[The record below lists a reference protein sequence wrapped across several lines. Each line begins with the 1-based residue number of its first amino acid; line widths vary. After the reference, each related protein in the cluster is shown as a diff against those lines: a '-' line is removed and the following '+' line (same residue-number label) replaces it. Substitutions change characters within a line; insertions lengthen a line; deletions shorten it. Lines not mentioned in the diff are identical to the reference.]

1 MKKNKSRPLIKTQLA
16 KIVVIQVAI
25 LLAFLVLFTV
35 KETDQTLL
43 IWRNTNART
52 CQSLLNEYQSDL
64 KQAAAVTAY
73 PVQPTVRVQTD
84 SIYNEFSHQP
94 QEYSQAFKM
103 KIYSDLKSW
112 FTSGR
117 FFSKIAVYDMEGR
130 GLVLMPA
137 NNYYVEETTELQ
149 ADWYQQALDGK
160 GSAVIGLYTSTD
172 YMGNA
177 IADPQL
183 LVARSIV
190 RAEQMKSIGIMTVT
204 VDLGDLERVFSEQFA
219 QPGQS
224 FTIFYGNKQIAG
236 EKIKESERENI
247 QGKESRILLRD
258 GKLYDLQHVRAGEFS
273 CMIYTPLSQI
283 LLGGVSFSLFMFAIV
298 VVLLMC
304 LTVAIIHIV
313 HQINGPMQ
321 KLVEICEGM
330 KANDLVEIDDFG
342 MPQELWTLTAAI
354 NRMLARVRHLI
365 DENYSIKLEA
375 KNTELQLLR
384 SQINPHYLYNT
395 LEYIHVAAYNK
406 KDYDVSRMAE
416 LLGKNLQ
423 YGLRDTNRT
432 VSLSTELEKF
442 REYFDLVSYHY
453 QERAQLAVFFEDG
466 IMDQEVIKL
475 LLQPLVE
482 NALKYGFR
490 DSQTKLR
497 IEMLGYRREDCVYIT
512 VSDDGAG
519 MSSSNLH
526 IIRETLKGREQT
538 NSIGLQ
544 NVNRR
549 LKLVFGEAYGLSVE
563 SKQGEGTSVLI
574 CMPYRPWKEDK

>member
-1 MKKNKSRPLIKTQLA
+1 MYAWGHLRMKKNKSRPLIKTQLA

-219 QPGQS
+219 QPGIRIS
-224 FTIFYGNKQIAG
+224 EITMWIF
-236 EKIKESERENI
+236 
-247 QGKESRILLRD
+247 
-258 GKLYDLQHVRAGEFS
+258 
-273 CMIYTPLSQI
+273 
-283 LLGGVSFSLFMFAIV
+283 VSFSRF
-298 VVLLMC
+298 
-304 LTVAIIHIV
+304 
-313 HQINGPMQ
+313 N
-321 KLVEICEGM
+321 
-330 KANDLVEIDDFG
+330 
-342 MPQELWTLTAAI
+342 AI
-354 NRMLARVRHLI
+354 NPSDAVKI
-365 DENYSIKLEA
+365 EN
-375 KNTELQLLR
+375 
-384 SQINPHYLYNT
+384 
-395 LEYIHVAAYNK
+395 
-406 KDYDVSRMAE
+406 
-416 LLGKNLQ
+416 
-423 YGLRDTNRT
+423 
-432 VSLSTELEKF
+432 
-442 REYFDLVSYHY
+442 
-453 QERAQLAVFFEDG
+453 
-466 IMDQEVIKL
+466 
-475 LLQPLVE
+475 
-482 NALKYGFR
+482 
-490 DSQTKLR
+490 
-497 IEMLGYRREDCVYIT
+497 
-512 VSDDGAG
+512 
-519 MSSSNLH
+519 
-526 IIRETLKGREQT
+526 
-538 NSIGLQ
+538 
-544 NVNRR
+544 
-549 LKLVFGEAYGLSVE
+549 
-563 SKQGEGTSVLI
+563 
-574 CMPYRPWKEDK
+574 

>member
-1 MKKNKSRPLIKTQLA
+1 MKKNKRRTLIKIQLA

-35 KETDQTLL
+35 KEMDQKLL
-43 IWRNTNART
+43 IWRNSNART
-52 CQSLLNEYQSDL
+52 CLSLLNEYQSDL

-73 PVQPTVRVQTD
+73 PVQPTVRVQED
-84 SIYNEFSHQP
+84 SIYNKFMFQP
-94 QEYSQAFKM
+94 KEYSQAFKM

-117 FFSKIAVYDMEGR
+117 FFTKIAVYDMNGW
-130 GLVLMPA
+130 GLALMPA
-137 NNYYVEETTELQ
+137 DNYYVEENAELTT
-149 ADWYQQALDGK
+149 ACYQQAIDAK
-160 GSAVIGLYTSTD
+160 GRAVIELYTSTD

-183 LVARSIV
+183 LVTRSII
-190 RAEQMKSIGIMTVT
+190 RAEQIKSIGFITVT
-204 VDLGDLERVFSEQFA
+204 VDLGDLERIFSEQFA
-219 QPGQS
+219 QPEQD
-224 FTIFYGNKQIAG
+224 FIIFYENNQIAG
-236 EKIKESERENI
+236 KKSNDIERQEI
-247 QGKESRILLRD
+247 RGKENKIIFRE
-258 GKLYDLQHVRAGEFS
+258 GKLYDFQHIKAGDFS
-273 CMIYTPLSQI
+273 CIIYTPLSQI
-283 LLGGVSFSLFMFAIV
+283 LLGSVSFSLFMLGI
-298 VVLLMC
+298 VLLLLVC

-313 HQINGPMQ
+313 QQINEPMQ
-321 KLVEICEGM
+321 RLVEICEGM

-342 MPQELWTLTAAI
+342 MPQELWTLTEAI
-354 NRMLARVRHLI
+354 NRMLARVRNLI
-365 DENYSIKLEA
+365 EENYNIKLEA

-423 YGLRDTNRT
+423 YGLRDTNKT
-432 VSLSTELEKF
+432 VALSTELEKF
-442 REYFDLVSYHY
+442 REYFNLVSYHY
-453 QERAQLAVFFEDG
+453 QDKAQLAVFFEDD
-466 IMDQEVIKL
+466 IMNQEVIKL

-490 DSQTKLR
+490 DSQTILR
-497 IEMLGYRREDCVYIT
+497 IEIFGYRREDSVYIT

-519 MSSSNLH
+519 MSSSKLH
-526 IIRETLKGREQT
+526 IISETLKGREQT

-549 LKLVFGEAYGLSVE
+549 LKLVFGETYGLSVE
-563 SKQGEGTSVLI
+563 SKLGEGTSILI
-574 CMPYRPWKEDK
+574 SMPYRLWKEKE